1 MNILENKRVTALSA
15 VFLLAFGGLVYYGYN
30 RSQDLAET
38 KAELASLAEKMED
51 FEAAKLPPTAANKKA
66 LSNAVKQ
73 VEQANAS
80 LQKQIEDYES
90 FCVGN
95 GKNITSVEF
104 QTRVRSAIDEV
115 AGKARAKGCGVA
127 TPAADLG
134 MAAFKNAAVQAEDVP
149 YRSFQLEAVKRVAG
163 IIIDSGAT
171 SLEKVYCAPLPAEQI
186 KARKPL
192 PYFPLSFQVVF
203 TAKRS
208 MVTDGKTENTL
219 SPLPRVL
226 NAITTDKQYLLIPT
240 GLSVVSEGHLTGVDA
255 YRDASAAP
263 QGEDLGSE
271 GEAKAKT
278 EESRI
283 IATRKAGDPDELVR
297 VHLNMQVLYF
307 PANKAKSN

>member
-1 MNILENKRVTALSA
+1 MNILENKRVTAVSA
-15 VFLLAFGGLVYYGYN
+15 VFLLAFGGLVYYGYS
-30 RSQDLAET
+30 RSQDIAET
-38 KAELASLAEKMED
+38 KAELASLGEKMED
-51 FEAAKLPPTAANKKA
+51 FEAAKLPPTAANSKA
-66 LSNAVKQ
+66 LMNAVKQ

-80 LQKQIEDYES
+80 LQKQLADYES

-115 AGKARAKGCGVA
+115 AGKARAKGCNVA
-127 TPAADLG
+127 PPAEALG

-149 YRSFQLEAVKRVAG
+149 YRNFQLEAVKRVAE
-163 IIIDSGAT
+163 IIIDSGAS
-171 SLEKVYCAPLPAEQI
+171 SLEKVYCAPLPTEQI
-186 KARKPL
+186 KARRPL
-192 PYFPLSFQVVF
+192 PYFPLSFQVAF

-208 MVTDGKTENTL
+208 LVTDGKTESTL

-255 YRDASAAP
+255 YREASAAP
-263 QGEDLGSE
+263 QGVDLGSE
-271 GEAKAKT
+271 GEKPKT
-278 EESRI
+278 GESRV
-283 IATRKAGDPDELVR
+283 IATRKAGDSDELVR

-307 PANKAKSN
+307 PANKAKSH

>member
-1 MNILENKRVTALSA
+1 MNILENKRVTAVSA
-15 VFLLAFGGLVYYGYN
+15 AFLLAFGGLVYYGYN

-51 FEAAKLPPTAANKKA
+51 FETAKLPPTAANAKA
-66 LSNAVKQ
+66 LSNAVKK
-73 VEQANAS
+73 VEQANDS
-80 LQKQIEDYES
+80 LQKQMKDYEA

-115 AGKARAKGCGVA
+115 AGRARAKGCNVA

-134 MAAFKNAAVQAEDVP
+134 MVAFKNAAVQAEDVP

-171 SLEKVYCAPLPAEQI
+171 SLEKVYCAPLPTEQI

-192 PYFPLSFQVVF
+192 PHFPLSFQVAF

-208 MVTDGKTENTL
+208 MVTDGKTEATL
-219 SPLPRVL
+219 SPLLRVL

-240 GLSVVSEGHLTGVDA
+240 GLSIVSEGHLTGVDA

-271 GEAKAKT
+271 GAKTKT

-307 PANKAKSN
+307 PDTKAKSN

>member
-1 MNILENKRVTALSA
+1 MNILENKRVTAVSA
-15 VFLLAFGGLVYYGYN
+15 VFLLAFGGLVYYGYS
-30 RSQDLAET
+30 RSQDFAET
-38 KAELASLAEKMED
+38 KAELTSLGEKMED
-51 FEAAKLPPTAANKKA
+51 FEAAKLPPTAANAKT

-80 LQKQIEDYES
+80 LKKQLADYES
-90 FCVGN
+90 FCVGD
-95 GKNITSVEF
+95 GKNITSSEF
-104 QTRVRSAIDEV
+104 QKRVVDAIKEV
-115 AGKARAKGCGVA
+115 AGNARAKGCNIA

-134 MAAFKNAAVQAEDVP
+134 MAAFKNAVPKAEDVP
-149 YRSFQLEAVKRVAG
+149 YRQFQLEAVKRVAG
-163 IIIDSGAT
+163 IIIDSGAA
-171 SLEKVYCAPLPAEQI
+171 SLEKVYCAPLPTEQI

-192 PYFPLSFQVVF
+192 PHFPLSFQVVF

-263 QGEDLGSE
+263 QGVDLGSE
-271 GEAKAKT
+271 GAPAKT
-278 EESRI
+278 AESRI

-307 PANKAKSN
+307 PDNKAKSH